1 MAESTEVEVP
11 SPLKMFRM
19 GLAKVESPTLL
30 SMNLQTP
37 GERMAE
43 STEVELPSPLKM
55 FPMSLDRRMVRS
67 TKVESPTSLTAP
79 RLSRTVMAP
88 VDLVKVRLQ
97 AESITKAVAQCGQL
111 QKMSTKRTAPA
122 DSFKVCQPS
131 GLDRSYTK
139 DQFFCIDSV

>member
-1 MAESTEVEVP
+1 MGVELP

-43 STEVELPSPLKM
+43 STEGELPSLLKM
-55 FPMSLDRRMVRS
+55 FRMSLDRRMVRSTKVESPTLLSMNLQTPGERMVRS

-88 VDLVKVRLQ
+88 VDLVKVR
-97 AESITKAVAQCGQL
+97 
-111 QKMSTKRTAPA
+111 
-122 DSFKVCQPS
+122 
-131 GLDRSYTK
+131 
-139 DQFFCIDSV
+139 